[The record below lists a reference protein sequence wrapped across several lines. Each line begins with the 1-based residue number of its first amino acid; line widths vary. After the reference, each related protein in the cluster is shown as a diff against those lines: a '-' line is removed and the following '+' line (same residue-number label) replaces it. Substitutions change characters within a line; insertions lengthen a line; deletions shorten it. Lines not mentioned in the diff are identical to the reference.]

1 MSTGMLMENRM
12 RGNVHVR
19 LGGGQ
24 EKRSGRKTAT
34 ALLAYPTSAIQRRL
48 TVCVAPW
55 TKALTPVASC

>member
-24 EKRSGRKTAT
+24 EKRSGRKTTT
-34 ALLAYPTSAIQRRL
+34 ALLAYPTARTSR
-48 TVCVAPW
+48 T
-55 TKALTPVASC
+55 TASRF